1 MERYEKKR
9 SKRLYKEDDLG
20 GVQEI
25 VQEFLVTERDKF
37 KKNKFYFPK
46 QLVKGY
52 DGDALWFNFTED
64 EDEDNFKKDRL
75 PKEEEYVRYNQ
86 DL

>member
-1 MERYEKKR
+1 MERYDKKR

-52 DGDALWFNFTED
+52 DGDTLWFNITED

-75 PKEEEYVRYNQ
+75 TKRRRIFKI
-86 DL
+86 

>member
-1 MERYEKKR
+1 M
-9 SKRLYKEDDLG
+9 
-20 GVQEI
+20 
-25 VQEFLVTERDKF
+25 
-37 KKNKFYFPK
+37 
-46 QLVKGY
+46 KGY

>member
-1 MERYEKKR
+1 MQREMIQVKFKKQVENFQ
-9 SKRLYKEDDLG
+9 LLKEIKL
-20 GVQEI
+20 
-25 VQEFLVTERDKF
+25 